1 MKIEHRV
8 LNNSNSS
15 DKYTK
20 MYITSIMKA
29 IIRKWKLNI
38 I

>member
-1 MKIEHRV
+1 MKIVLRV
-8 LNNSNSS
+8 LNNSNST
-15 DKYTK
+15 DRYTK

-29 IIRKWKLNI
+29 IIQKWKLNI